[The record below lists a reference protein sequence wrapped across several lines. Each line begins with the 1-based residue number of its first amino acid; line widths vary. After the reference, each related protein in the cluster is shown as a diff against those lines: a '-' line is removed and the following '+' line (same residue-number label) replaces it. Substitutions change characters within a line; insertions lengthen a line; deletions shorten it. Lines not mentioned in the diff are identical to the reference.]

1 MKIPFSP
8 PIINENVIAEVNH
21 TLHSGW
27 ITSGPKVKELEMT
40 LAHQIGTSH
49 VVCVN
54 SWSSGAML
62 LLKWLGIGEGDEV
75 IVPAYT
81 YCATA
86 LSVIHCGATPV
97 IVDVK
102 DDFTIDP
109 EKIAEVINENTKAI
123 FAVDFGG
130 LMCDYDTI
138 YEVINRK
145 KAEGVRFNASSAKL
159 AHYNRPLLLSD
170 AAHSIGASYKG
181 KKSGAVADFTIFSL
195 HAVKNITTAEGGA
208 ISFNLPDTLK
218 ADEVYKE
225 MKLWSLNGQTKDA
238 FSKTNGGG
246 WRYDVLFPGLKVNMP
261 DVCAA
266 IGLAQLRDYEQKYL
280 PERKRIADLYHKYFL
295 QKEWAITPV
304 LNDLKRKS
312 CYHIYPLR
320 IKGLTEDKRDRFIEC
335 LMEVGISVNV
345 HFIPLPLLTVFRNLG
360 YDINNYPVSYSLF
373 ENEISLPIYPQL
385 SNMEADYICES
396 ISMIFE
402 KEFNG
407 FNI

>member
-8 PIINENVIAEVNH
+8 PIINDRVINEVND
-21 TLHSGW
+21 TLTSGW
-27 ITSGPKVKELEMT
+27 ITSGPKVKALESL
-40 LAHQIGTSH
+40 LAEQIKVSH

-62 LLKWLGIGEGDEV
+62 LLKWLGIGPGDEV

-109 EKIAEVINENTKAI
+109 IKVGEAISEKTKAI

-130 LMCDYDTI
+130 LMCDYDAI
-138 YEVINRK
+138 YAVLDQK
-145 KAEGVRFNASSAKL
+145 KTAGIKFHATSEKL
-159 AHYNRPLLLSD
+159 QHYDRPLLLSD

-181 KKSGAVADFTIFSL
+181 KKSGSAADFTVFSL

-208 ISFNLPDTLK
+208 ISFNLPPTLD
-218 ADEVYKE
+218 AETVYKE

-246 WRYDVLFPGLKVNMP
+246 WRYDILFPGLKVNMP

-266 IGLAQLRDYEQKYL
+266 IGLAQLRDYETVHL
-280 PERKRIADLYHKYFL
+280 VERKRVAERYQHYFSSINWSL
-295 QKEWAITPV
+295 LPV
-304 LNDLKRKS
+304 LQDEQRTS
-312 CYHIYPLR
+312 CYHLFALR
-320 IKGLTEDKRDRFIEC
+320 IQGITEAQRDAIIDEI
-335 LMEVGISVNV
+335 MASGVSVNV
-345 HFIPLPLLTVFRNLG
+345 HFLPLPMLTAFKNLG
-360 YDINNYPVSYSLF
+360 YDIKEYPKAY
-373 ENEISLPIYPQL
+373 EMYANEISLPIYPQL
-385 SNMEADYICES
+385 TNEQVDHICS
-396 ISMIFE
+396 AVTNAYNKIVMHA
-402 KEFNG
+402 
-407 FNI
+407 

>member
-8 PIINENVIAEVNH
+8 PIINEGVIKEVND
-21 TLHSGW
+21 TLTSGW
-27 ITSGPKVKELEMT
+27 ITSGPKVKALET
-40 LAHQIGTSH
+40 LLAQQINTSH

-62 LLKWLGIGEGDEV
+62 LLKWLGIGPGDEV

-109 EKIAEVINENTKAI
+109 IKVGEAITDKTKAI

-130 LMCDYDTI
+130 LMCDYDAI
-138 YEVINRK
+138 YAVLVQK
-145 KAEGVRFNASSAKL
+145 KSAGMKFHATAEKL
-159 AHYNRPLLLSD
+159 THYERPLLISD

-181 KKSGAVADFTIFSL
+181 KKSGTAADFTIFSL

-208 ISFNLPDTLK
+208 ISFNLPATLD
-218 ADEVYKE
+218 ADAVYKE

-246 WRYDVLFPGLKVNMP
+246 WRYDILFPGLKVNMP

-266 IGLAQLRDYEQKYL
+266 IGLGQLKDYETIHL
-280 PERKRIADLYHKYFL
+280 VERKRVAERYHDFFSKMNWSL
-295 QKEWAITPV
+295 LPV
-304 LNDLKRKS
+304 LKDDIRTS
-312 CYHIYPLR
+312 CYHLFALR
-320 IKGLTEDKRDRFIEC
+320 IQGITEAQRDAIIDEI
-335 LMEVGISVNV
+335 MATGVSVNV
-345 HFIPLPLLTVFRNLG
+345 HFLPLPMLTAFKNMG
-360 YDINNYPVSYSLF
+360 FDISDYPKAY
-373 ENEISLPIYPQL
+373 EMYANEISLPIYPQL
-385 SNMEADYICES
+385 TNEQVDFICTTFINS
-396 ISMIFE
+396 YRKVIG
-402 KEFNG
+402 ND
-407 FNI
+407 

>member
-8 PIINENVIAEVNH
+8 PIINDGVIAEVND
-21 TLHSGW
+21 TLRSGW
-27 ITSGPKVKELEMT
+27 ITSGPKVKALET
-40 LAHQIGTSH
+40 LLAEQINTSH

-62 LLKWLGIGEGDEV
+62 LLKWLGIGPGDEV

-109 EKIAEVINENTKAI
+109 IKVGEAITEKTKAV

-130 LMCDYDTI
+130 LMCDYDAI
-138 YEVINRK
+138 YEAIAQK
-145 KAEGVRFNASSAKL
+145 IEAGIKFHPSSEKL
-159 AHYNRPLLLSD
+159 AHFNRPLLLSD

-181 KKSGAVADFTIFSL
+181 MKSGTTADFTIFSL

-208 ISFNLPDTLK
+208 ISFNLPETLD
-218 ADEVYKE
+218 AEAVYKE

-246 WRYDVLFPGLKVNMP
+246 WRYDILFPGLKVNMP

-266 IGLAQLRDYEQKYL
+266 IGLAQLREYETVHIH
-280 PERKRIADLYHKYFL
+280 ERKRVAERYHDHFKSINWSL
-295 QKEWAITPV
+295 LPV
-304 LNDLKRKS
+304 LQDENRES
-312 CYHIYPLR
+312 CYHLFALR
-320 IKGLTEDKRDRFIEC
+320 IQGINETQRDAIIDAI
-335 LMEVGISVNV
+335 MSTGVSVNV
-345 HFIPLPLLTVFRNLG
+345 HFLPLPMLTAFKNLG
-360 YDINNYPVSYSLF
+360 FDINDYPKAY
-373 ENEISLPIYPQL
+373 EMYANEISLPIYPQL
-385 SNMEADYICES
+385 TNEQVDHICS
-396 ISMIFE
+396 TVTDAYNKIVT
-402 KEFNG
+402 NA
-407 FNI
+407 

>member
-8 PIINENVIAEVNH
+8 PIINESVVAEVNH
-21 TLHSGW
+21 TLQSGW
-27 ITSGPKVKELEMT
+27 ITSGPKVKELELT
-40 LAHQIGTSH
+40 LANQIGTSH

-109 EKIAEVINENTKAI
+109 QKIAEAITAKTKAI

-130 LMCDYDTI
+130 LMCDYDGI
-138 YEVINRK
+138 YEVINQK
-145 KAEGVRFNASSAKL
+145 KAEGVQFKSSSEKL
-159 AHYNRPLLLSD
+159 AHYNRPILLSD

-181 KKSGAVADFTIFSL
+181 KKSGSVADFTIFSL

-208 ISFNLPDTLK
+208 ISFNLPSTLDPE
-218 ADEVYKE
+218 AVYKE

-246 WRYDVLFPGLKVNMP
+246 WRYDILFPGLKVNMP

-266 IGLAQLRDYEQKYL
+266 IGLAQLKDYERIHL
-280 PERKRIADLYHKYFL
+280 IERKRVAERYHEYFSTKNWSIL
-295 QKEWAITPV
+295 PV
-304 LNDLKRKS
+304 LQDENRTS
-312 CYHIYPLR
+312 CYHLFALR
-320 IKGLTEDKRDRFIEC
+320 IQGIDESQRDAIIDEI
-335 LMEVGISVNV
+335 MANGVSVNV
-345 HFIPLPLLTVFRNLG
+345 HFLPLPMLTAFKHLG
-360 YDINNYPVSYSLF
+360 FSIDAFPKAYAMYA
-373 ENEISLPIYPQL
+373 NEISLPIYPQL
-385 SNMEADYICES
+385 TNEQVDFICKTVTEAYRKITTHA
-396 ISMIFE
+396 
-402 KEFNG
+402 
-407 FNI
+407 

>member
-40 LAHQIGTSH
+40 LALQIGTSH

-102 DDFTIDP
+102 EDFTIDP
-109 EKIAEVINENTKAI
+109 EKIAEAINENTKAI

-130 LMCDYDTI
+130 LMCDYDAI

-145 KAEGVRFNASSAKL
+145 KAEGVSFKASSVKL

-181 KKSGAVADFTIFSL
+181 KKSGSVADFTIFSL

-218 ADEVYKE
+218 AEEVYKE

-246 WRYDVLFPGLKVNMP
+246 WRYDILFPGLKVNMP

-266 IGLAQLRDYEQKYL
+266 IGLAQLKEYETIHIV
-280 PERKRIADLYHKYFL
+280 ERKRVAERYATYFTSMN
-295 QKEWAITPV
+295 WAIPPI
-304 LNDLKRKS
+304 LKDASRSS
-312 CYHIYPLR
+312 CYHLYALR
-320 IKGLTEDKRDRFIEC
+320 IKAITEKQRD
-335 LMEVGISVNV
+335 LMIDEITAAGISVNV
-345 HFIPLPLLTVFRNLG
+345 HFLPLPMLTAFKSMG
-360 YDINNYPVSYSLF
+360 YSIDNYPKAY
-373 ENEISLPIYPQL
+373 EMYANEISLPIYPQL
-385 SNMEADYICES
+385 TNDQVDLICKTVTEAYSKIVL
-396 ISMIFE
+396 
-402 KEFNG
+402 NA
-407 FNI
+407 

>member
-8 PIINENVIAEVNH
+8 PIINDGVIAEVND
-21 TLHSGW
+21 TLRSGW
-27 ITSGPKVKELEMT
+27 ITSGPKVKALET
-40 LAHQIGTSH
+40 LLAEQINTSH

-62 LLKWLGIGEGDEV
+62 LLKWLGIGPGDEV

-109 EKIAEVINENTKAI
+109 IKVGEAITEKTKAV

-130 LMCDYDTI
+130 LMCDYDAI
-138 YEVINRK
+138 YEAIAQK
-145 KAEGVRFNASSAKL
+145 IEAGIKFHPSSEKL
-159 AHYNRPLLLSD
+159 AHFNRPLLLSD
-170 AAHSIGASYKG
+170 AAHSMGASYKG
-181 KKSGAVADFTIFSL
+181 MKSGTTADFTIFSL

-208 ISFNLPDTLK
+208 ISFNLPETLD
-218 ADEVYKE
+218 AEAVYKE

-246 WRYDVLFPGLKVNMP
+246 WRYDILFPGLKVNMP

-266 IGLAQLRDYEQKYL
+266 IGLAQLREYETVHIH
-280 PERKRIADLYHKYFL
+280 ERKRVAERYHDHFKSINWSL
-295 QKEWAITPV
+295 LPV
-304 LNDLKRKS
+304 LQDENRES
-312 CYHIYPLR
+312 CYHLFALR
-320 IKGLTEDKRDRFIEC
+320 IQGINETQRDAIIDAI
-335 LMEVGISVNV
+335 MSTGVSVNV
-345 HFIPLPLLTVFRNLG
+345 HFLPLPMLTAFKNLG
-360 YDINNYPVSYSLF
+360 FDINDYPKAY
-373 ENEISLPIYPQL
+373 EMYANEISLPIYPQL
-385 SNMEADYICES
+385 TNEQVDHICS
-396 ISMIFE
+396 TVTDAYNKIVT
-402 KEFNG
+402 NA
-407 FNI
+407 

>member
-1 MKIPFSP
+1 MIIPFSP
-8 PIINENVIAEVNH
+8 PIINEGVINEVND
-21 TLHSGW
+21 TLTSGW
-27 ITSGPKVKELEMT
+27 ITSGPKVKALEAL
-40 LAHQIGTSH
+40 LAQQINTSH

-62 LLKWLGIGEGDEV
+62 LLKWLGIGPGDEV

-109 EKIAEVINENTKAI
+109 IKVGEAITEKTKAI

-130 LMCDYDTI
+130 LMCDYDSI
-138 YEVINRK
+138 YAVLSQK
-145 KAEGVRFNASSAKL
+145 KVAIKFQASSEKL
-159 AHYNRPLLLSD
+159 SHYDRPLLLSD

-181 KKSGAVADFTIFSL
+181 NKSGTAADFTVFSL

-208 ISFNLPDTLK
+208 ISFNLPATL
-218 ADEVYKE
+218 DSEVVYKE

-246 WRYDVLFPGLKVNMP
+246 WRYDILFPGQKVNMP

-266 IGLAQLRDYEQKYL
+266 IGLGQLRDYESIHL
-280 PERKRIADLYHKYFL
+280 VERKRVAERYYQYFSTL
-295 QKEWAITPV
+295 SWSLLPV
-304 LNDLKRKS
+304 LKDESRTS
-312 CYHIYPLR
+312 CYHLFALR
-320 IKGLTEDKRDRFIEC
+320 IQGITESQRDAIIDEI
-335 LMEVGISVNV
+335 MAVGVSVNV
-345 HFIPLPLLTVFRNLG
+345 HFLPLPMLTAFKNLG
-360 YDINNYPVSYSLF
+360 FNIADFPKAYEMYA
-373 ENEISLPIYPQL
+373 NEISLPIYPQL
-385 SNMEADYICES
+385 TNEQVDFICATVHNSYQKVVE
-396 ISMIFE
+396 
-402 KEFNG
+402 NG
-407 FNI
+407 